1 MTDYKLASRRNF
13 DRQAAQYDTASFG
26 RHARALYP
34 VLLAQLAQIP
44 HRSVLDVGCGT
55 GALLRQIKDRWPEIQ
70 CAGVDLSPGMVES
83 ARSKLAPHT
92 PIVLGDA
99 ERLPFPGDAFEAV
112 VCCDS
117 FHHYPDPRAA
127 LAEIRRVL
135 QPGGVLL
142 LGDTTAPAGLRRAI
156 NLLLPLSRGGDVR
169 LYGPSELTALLEEFF
184 HGAVCRRIHSTSLL
198 AWGIK

>member
-44 HRSVLDVGCGT
+44 HRSVLDVGC
-55 GALLRQIKDRWPEIQ
+55 
-70 CAGVDLSPGMVES
+70 
-83 ARSKLAPHT
+83 
-92 PIVLGDA
+92 
-99 ERLPFPGDAFEAV
+99 
-112 VCCDS
+112 DS

-142 LGDTTAPAGLRRAI
+142 LGDTTAPAGLLRAI

>member
-55 GALLRQIKDRWPEIQ
+55 GALLRQIKDRWPESQ

-83 ARSKLAPHT
+83 AAAIAPVST
-92 PIVLGDA
+92 PISRA
-99 ERLPFPGDAFEAV
+99 AQAAAKSRSFFPGIRKRVAAAVPTAVPKKAVANMIPKCPVNEA
-112 VCCDS
+112 
-117 FHHYPDPRAA
+117 
-127 LAEIRRVL
+127 
-135 QPGGVLL
+135 
-142 LGDTTAPAGLRRAI
+142 
-156 NLLLPLSRGGDVR
+156 N
-169 LYGPSELTALLEEFF
+169 
-184 HGAVCRRIHSTSLL
+184 
-198 AWGIK
+198 